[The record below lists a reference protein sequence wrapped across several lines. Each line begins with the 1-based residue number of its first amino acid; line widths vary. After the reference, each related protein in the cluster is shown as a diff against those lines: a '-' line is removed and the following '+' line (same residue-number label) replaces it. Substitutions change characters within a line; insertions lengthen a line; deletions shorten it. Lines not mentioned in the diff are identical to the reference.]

1 MPPKEK
7 KMRKS
12 LYVVVLAASAAFAVS
27 ACGVDLTPTKGPAAD
42 AARAE
47 EAPAPAGPAEPAAS
61 EPAPSESASPTPA
74 GPLVKAAEI
83 ALGTIV
89 TTAEG
94 LPLYRF
100 DQDSASPSR
109 STCYNACAQKFRAYP
124 WVADLKLEGI
134 DKKYIGRVQRT
145 DGSWQ
150 LTINKWPVYT
160 SAADAPGEW
169 KGHGSGGAWW
179 LVTPEGKKVPA
190 AKPSPGS
197 TY

>member
-1 MPPKEK
+1 
-7 KMRKS
+7 MRKS
-12 LYVVVLAASAAFAVS
+12 LYAVVLAASAAFALS

-47 EAPAPAGPAEPAAS
+47 EAPAPGRTRRAGSQRARAR
-61 EPAPSESASPTPA
+61 ASPRAATPA

-100 DQDSASPSR
+100 DQDSASPSK

-124 WVADLKLEGI
+124 WAADLAVEGI
-134 DKKYIGRVQRT
+134 DKKYIGKVQRT

-160 SAADAPGEW
+160 SAADAPG
-169 KGHGSGGAWW
+169 
-179 LVTPEGKKVPA
+179 
-190 AKPSPGS
+190 
-197 TY
+197 